1 MQIKTM
7 DCFYLSGTL
16 FLEHINM
23 WTSENNWY
31 KWNYGNE
38 PAFGNQPGSLT
49 FNTSYAC
56 GFTGVIG
63 NFKEELHKAAKS
75 TLDHYPGLKPCV
87 FFSGGLDSE
96 LILRSYLSIGAKPE
110 VYIVRYEKDYNLY
123 DVSYAVTI
131 CNILGVKYHIVDF
144 DLEKFYRNDADCISE
159 QSQIDRPRML
169 PHLKF
174 TECADGLIIVG
185 HSDVRWYRTDD
196 DYSKQ
201 GTWLAQDFEH
211 DIGCDKYNI
220 LHNRPAIYQWWK
232 WSPGLVLSYT
242 KLNWFQNLI
251 ADRYNGKLG
260 VNSTKLLGFKEIY
273 PDLLPR
279 KKLTGFENINQLVEE
294 LEQHFIKKY
303 NGLLYRQTVDR
314 NLDQLI
320 AEIYKHD

>member
-1 MQIKTM
+1 M
-7 DCFYLSGTL
+7 Y
-16 FLEHINM
+16 
-23 WTSENNWY
+23 TSENNWY

-38 PAFGNQPGSLT
+38 PVFGNQPSSLT

-56 GFTGVIG
+56 GFNGSIG

-96 LILRSYLSIGAKPE
+96 LIIRSYLDIGAKPT

-123 DVSYAVTI
+123 DVSYAVTV

-185 HSDVRWYRTDD
+185 GSDVRWYRTDD

-211 DIGCDKYNI
+211 DIGCDKYNL
-220 LHNRPAIYQWWK
+220 LHNRAAIYQWFK
-232 WSPGLVLSYT
+232 WSPGLVLSFMQMD
-242 KLNWFQNLI
+242 WFNKIINDQ
-251 ADRYNGKLG
+251 YFGKLG
-260 VNSTKLLGFKEIY
+260 LNSTKIIGYRESY
-273 PDLLPR
+273 PELIER
-279 KKLTGFENINQLVEE
+279 KKQTGFEKIDHLVVE
-294 LEQHFIKKY
+294 LENYFITKY
-303 NGLLYRQTVDR
+303 NGLPYRQTVDR
-314 NLDQLI
+314 TICQLKS
-320 AEIYKHD
+320 EIINNCSLHLSKEIK